1 MGRGQAGVRY
11 PNPSRVHAC
20 MPFGYDPGPPCVLAR
35 KKCRRTSGQ
44 WPPARRVVSYEYE
57 SQPLIRLTV
66 HSTTTVATAAFNAM
80 LILPTMVSS

>member
-20 MPFGYDPGPPCVLAR
+20 MPFGNDPDPPHVLAR

-44 WPPARRVVSYEYE
+44 WPLVRREVSYEYKC
-57 SQPLIRLTV
+57 QPLMRLTV
-66 HSTTTVATAAFNAM
+66 HNTTTVATAAFSAM
-80 LILPTMVSS
+80 LILPTMVSR